1 MKMKR
6 QNRKIGQE
14 KGVALVVTIWI
25 ITILVI
31 VAFEFS
37 SAMRLESYSVK
48 NYQEEAQLYAMACG
62 AYERALGELSCRHDP
77 FLRQKKKDLLRE
89 EIPAAKR
96 EWLIDGR
103 PYTFPLG
110 QGTCQV
116 RIYGEAGKININLA
130 SERTL
135 RQVATC
141 LGLEGESRDILVDSI
156 LDWRDPDDFYR
167 AHGAENE
174 YYRSLQE
181 PYDCKNGYLDTI
193 EELLLVRG
201 VSKELFWG
209 KKILFP
215 GEKEEKIV
223 GLKDI
228 FSVYAAGE
236 QIDLNAAGWPV
247 LRCFLGLPGEV
258 AEKVISVREE
268 REFENLTDLTQRVPE
283 LQPFLKEIGRFISFR
298 PLHPYYTIETR
309 AWMKDNELGRSLKAI
324 IKIDAREKNG
334 YKVIQWI
341 DHIS

>member
-1 MKMKR
+1 MKMNT
-6 QNRKIGQE
+6 QNKKIARE
-14 KGVALVVTIWI
+14 KGVALVVTIWV

-37 SAMRLESYSVK
+37 SAMRIESYSVK
-48 NYQEEAQLYAMACG
+48 NYQEEAQLYTLACG
-62 AYERALGELSCRHDP
+62 AYERALWELSCRHNP
-77 FLRQKKKDLLRE
+77 FLRQKKKDLIRE
-89 EIPAAKR
+89 EIPAEKK

-130 SERTL
+130 SAKTL
-135 RQVATC
+135 RQIATC
-141 LGLEGESRDILVDSI
+141 LGVEGESRDVLVDSI
-156 LDWRDPDDFYR
+156 LDWRDLDDFYR
-167 AHGAENE
+167 PHGAENE
-174 YYRSLQE
+174 YYRSLKE
-181 PYDCKNGYLDTI
+181 PYDCKNGYLATI

-201 VSKELFWG
+201 VTKELFWG

-215 GEKEEKIV
+215 GEKEERIV

-236 QIDLNAAGWPV
+236 QVDLNAAGWPV
-247 LRCFLGLPGEV
+247 LHCFLGLPGEV
-258 AEKVISVREE
+258 VRKVVAVREE
-268 REFENLTDLTQRVPE
+268 REFENLPDLLQRVPE
-283 LQPFLKEIGRFISFR
+283 IQPFLKERGRFISFR
-298 PLHPYYTIETR
+298 PWHPYYTIETR
-309 AWMKDNELGRSLKAI
+309 AWMRKSQFGRSLKAI
-324 IKIDAREKNG
+324 IKIDGREKNG

>member
-1 MKMKR
+1 MSR
-6 QNRKIGQE
+6 QNKKIGQE
-14 KGVALVVTIWI
+14 KGVALLVTIWI

-37 SAMRLESYSVK
+37 AAMRLESYSVK
-48 NYQEEAQLYAMACG
+48 NYQEEAQLYALACG
-62 AYERALGELSCRHDP
+62 AYERALWELSCRHDP
-77 FLRQKKKDLLRE
+77 FLRQKRRDLIRE
-89 EIPAAKR
+89 EIPAEKK

-103 PYTFPLG
+103 PYTFSLG
-110 QGTCQV
+110 QGICQV

-130 SERTL
+130 SDRTL
-135 RQVATC
+135 RQVAAC
-141 LGLEGESRDILVDSI
+141 LGLEGESKDILVDSI

-167 AHGAENE
+167 PHGAEND
-174 YYRSLQE
+174 YYRSLKE
-181 PYDCKNGYLDTI
+181 PYDCKNGYLATI

-215 GEKEEKIV
+215 GEKEERMV

-258 AEKVISVREE
+258 ADKVIVVREE

-283 LQPFLKEIGRFISFR
+283 IQPFLKEIGRFISFR
-298 PLHPYYTIETR
+298 PLHPYYTVETR
-309 AWMKDNELGRSLKAI
+309 AWIREDELGRGLKAI
-324 IKIDAREKNG
+324 IKIDVREKNG